1 MDSMIRDFALQILR
15 RLQKRSPK
23 GAKIAATNGAEED
36 QNMEDG
42 QLPSEE
48 LIQTPYL
55 FEEIDLPAEKSLVL
69 QHVELLFALSVKVP
83 EFLDEYVTS
92 CYHCLWL
99 RRH

>member
-1 MDSMIRDFALQILR
+1 MDSMIHDFALQTLR

-23 GAKIAATNGAEED
+23 GAKTTTPNGGEED
-36 QNMEDG
+36 ENMEDG

-55 FEEIDLPAEKSLVL
+55 SEEIDLPAEKSLVL

-83 EFLDEYVTS
+83 EFLDEYVFS
-92 CYHCLWL
+92 PLL
-99 RRH
+99 VL